1 MALSNAEVQHI
12 ATLADLAIS
21 PDEVTQLVQ
30 DLGAILA
37 HVEQLNELDTS
48 DVPPTAHLAVLTMPL
63 GADVPIPGLD
73 QATATGGAARATAG
87 AFAVPKFVDE

>member
-12 ATLADLAIS
+12 AALADLALS
-21 PDEVTQLVQ
+21 PEEATQLVH

-37 HVEQLNELDTS
+37 HVEQLNELDTR
-48 DVPPTAHLAVLTMPL
+48 DVPPTAHLAVLAMPL
-63 GADVPIPGLD
+63 GADVPVPGLD
-73 QATATGGAARATAG
+73 QATATGGAARAASG

>member
-12 ATLADLAIS
+12 AMLADLAIS
-21 PDEVTQLVQ
+21 PDEVTQLVH

-37 HVEQLNELDTS
+37 HVEQLQELDTS
-48 DVPPTAHLAVLTMPL
+48 DVPPTAHVAVLGMPL
-63 GADVPIPGLD
+63 GADVPVPGLD
-73 QATATGGAARATAG
+73 QAAATGGAPRAASG